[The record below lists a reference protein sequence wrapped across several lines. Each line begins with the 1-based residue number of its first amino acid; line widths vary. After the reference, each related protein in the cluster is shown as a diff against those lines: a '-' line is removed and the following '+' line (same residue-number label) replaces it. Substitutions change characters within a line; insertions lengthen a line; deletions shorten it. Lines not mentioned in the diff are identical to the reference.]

1 MNSHN
6 AEMINGI
13 PTFTRGRE
21 RSTLRALAKEVPA
34 KGRILEIGTF
44 FGGTTSVL
52 ALSNPKAKVYTIDN
66 YSWKA
71 PKLPM
76 GTMEQ
81 NKNCLYR
88 LGIRNV
94 EWIQG
99 DSKVLVESWNKK
111 IDLLWVDGDHSYE
124 GAFADLANFGPFSFV
139 IALHDYGNDKHPGVK
154 KAVEDFLFVHPQ
166 WKLDKVVDTVA
177 ILRRG
182 V

>member
-1 MNSHN
+1 MNSHH
-6 AEMINGI
+6 AETINGI

-21 RSTLRALAKEVPA
+21 RATLRALAKEVPA

-44 FGGTTSVL
+44 YAGTTSVL
-52 ALSNPKAKVYTIDN
+52 ALANPKAKVYTIDN
-66 YSWKA
+66 YTWKA

-76 GTMEQ
+76 GSIEK
-81 NKNCLYR
+81 NKQSIAR
-88 LGIRNV
+88 LGIKNV
-94 EWIQG
+94 EMIQG
-99 DSKVLVESWNKK
+99 DSKVFVLDWNEK
-111 IDLLWVDGDHSYE
+111 IDLLWIDGGHSYE
-124 GAFADLANFGPFSFV
+124 DAFADLANFGPFAFV

-177 ILRRG
+177 VLRRG